1 MRDERQ
7 WVPVEVIW
15 DRELRAAGAPA
26 RGFPWPQ
33 AAAPAPSER
42 PRPTRLAAPPPERR
56 ATTRDDERVTRRRKG
71 EGKRRGNK
79 LRPREIEEEW
89 AE

>member
-15 DRELRAAGAPA
+15 DRELRAATLPT
-26 RGFPWPQ
+26 RGFPWPG
-33 AAAPAPSER
+33 AVVPTPTER
-42 PRPTRLAAPPPERR
+42 PRPPRPVAPPSERHLAA
-56 ATTRDDERVTRRRKG
+56 RDDEPAPRRRKG
-71 EGKRRGNK
+71 AGKRRGHK
-79 LRPREIEEEW
+79 LRPHEVDEW

>member
-15 DRELRAAGAPA
+15 DREARTPQAPA

-33 AAAPAPSER
+33 GVAPSPTER
-42 PRPTRLAAPPPERR
+42 PRPVRLAPPPPPQRHE
-56 ATTRDDERVTRRRKG
+56 ARDDEPAPRRRKG
-71 EGKRRGNK
+71 AGKRRGN
-79 LRPREIEEEW
+79 RSRRYDPDDE
-89 AE
+89 